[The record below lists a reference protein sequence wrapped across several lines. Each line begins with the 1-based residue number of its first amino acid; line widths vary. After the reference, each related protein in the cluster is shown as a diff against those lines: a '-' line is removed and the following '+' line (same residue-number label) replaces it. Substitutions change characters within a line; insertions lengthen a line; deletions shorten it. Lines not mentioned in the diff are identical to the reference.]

1 MSLEDMTSD
10 MILAEVQDALRREL
24 EKKPLGHPVY
34 HSGHIVSA
42 IALGERIA
50 EERIIKLLREKAIDL
65 KRIAESIDEDE
76 YANAGDGDS
85 PYWGSFALDDFAD
98 ALIKGEK

>member
-10 MILAEVQDALRREL
+10 MILDEVQDALRREL

-50 EERIIKLLREKAIDL
+50 EERIIKLLEG
-65 KRIAESIDEDE
+65 KRFLCSDKECCWLATE
-76 YANAGDGDS
+76 YACDCKEVI
-85 PYWGSFALDDFAD
+85 
-98 ALIKGEK
+98 ALIKGKK